1 MIIIVQ
7 LLFERINVFGYQ
19 LNIFNRIQVLDFLDV
34 RKQNM
39 LVMMIDYK
47 SLMDIEMVQFYVLF
61 VEKIRINVLIVH
73 H

>member
-34 RKQNM
+34 LKQNM